1 MKNPW
6 DVLRGQELPVV
17 VFCVLIGHPP
27 HLGILPLPFPMQCG
41 AGRHRSNADTVLS
54 PAESEK
60 TIHIEPYTPPTP
72 TPSRSSRWR
81 VVAVFD
87 SLKEALAPAVWEQ
100 FYPDGWRTSQ
110 EKSVRDACASADFKT
125 WVAIEGGA
133 VAGFVAVRFHE
144 GKLGEIYMIAVDP
157 DYQRRGIAMALTD
170 FAVDRMKD
178 AGMEIAMVETGGDW
192 GHAPARAA
200 YEKRDSACCRSHA
213 ISKNSR
219 GLRQCNSIDGR

>member
-1 MKNPW
+1 M
-6 DVLRGQELPVV
+6 R
-17 VFCVLIGHPP
+17 
-27 HLGILPLPFPMQCG
+27 
-41 AGRHRSNADTVLS
+41 
-54 PAESEK
+54 
-60 TIHIEPYTPPTP
+60 IEPYDA
-72 TPSRSSRWR
+72 SHADA
-81 VVAVFD
+81 VAKLSLRAWSPVFD

-100 FYPDGWRTSQ
+100 FYPNGWRASQ

-133 VAGFVAVRFHE
+133 VAGFVAIRFHE

-170 FAVDRMKD
+170 FAVDRMKE

-200 YEKRDSACCRSHA
+200 YEKAGFRVLPLARYFR
-213 ISKNSR
+213 K
-219 GLRQCNSIDGR
+219 L